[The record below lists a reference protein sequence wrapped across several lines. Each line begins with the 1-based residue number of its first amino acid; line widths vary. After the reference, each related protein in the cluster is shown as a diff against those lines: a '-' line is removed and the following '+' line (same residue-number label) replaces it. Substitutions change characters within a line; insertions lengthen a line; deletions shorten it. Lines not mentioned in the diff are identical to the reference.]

1 MTKNKHSSSAKA
13 TAGRSKTL
21 LLLDGNA
28 ILHRAYHAIPPLST
42 DDGVQTN
49 AVYGFVSTLF
59 TVLEKFQ
66 PEYIV
71 ASFDVPGKNFRHEM
85 FPEYKT
91 KRKETPE
98 DLTPQFDLVKDVVRS
113 LGITIVEKEGF
124 EADDVIGTISTHI
137 TDDVDV
143 VIVTGDKDTLQLVN
157 DHVRV
162 FTMSR
167 GIHDMVLYD
176 RELVKDK
183 MGVEVEQIVDYKGLR
198 GDPSDNI
205 PGVKGIGEKTA
216 VELLTTYHDLDHI
229 YSHIDEIKDSVRKKL
244 EANKEKAYLSRTLG
258 IIRTD
263 VPVALINLGAA
274 QTADITFDRA
284 RTMFHKLGFNSLIR
298 RFPTSA
304 GAQEKTQSQ
313 KNAMHI
319 TVVAERDVAMVC
331 KKCAS
336 SVVSV
341 AIDASQT
348 QMYGMA
354 LFVGDQVQYMPYTQK
369 TAEILGHFMKD
380 STIKKVIYDVKSFL
394 HDVERWHM
402 TVDGVVD
409 DVLLQAYVV
418 QQNKKFDLDALA
430 FDVLGVLSEGK
441 KTSNQMALML
451 RDHDEQV
458 NVVCTRAYHT
468 AMLHAHFCAKID
480 EIIKTQKEKANI
492 KTVLDTIEMP
502 LIDVLFHMEKRG
514 IGIDKGRL
522 KEIATVINAEIDTLT
537 QTIYGHAGEV
547 FNINSTQQLRVIL
560 FDKLQIS
567 TQNIKKTKTGFSTAS
582 DELGKIRDVHPI
594 VAEIERYR
602 ELFKLKTTYVDVLP
616 TLTDAED
623 RIHTTFNQAVATTG
637 RLSSSDPN
645 LQNIPIRTEDGRRLR
660 EGFKA
665 KKGYT
670 FVSVDYSQIDLRC
683 VAHVSGDPALIKAF
697 NDGMDIHTYTAAQV
711 LGIAPEEIT
720 KEQRRSAKELN
731 FGLIYGMGQF
741 GFARAAGIDTK
752 EAKKFITA
760 YFEKFAGV
768 KVYIENTKKQA
779 MKSGYVET
787 LFGRRR
793 YVKEIQ
799 SKNFQLHAA
808 GERAAINMP
817 IQGLAADIMKLAMIA
832 ADRHI
837 AKKYGTDDAY
847 AVLQIHDEIIFE
859 VCEELAGEFAE
870 QMTHVMENVCT
881 LKVPLAVDVS
891 QGERWS
897 EL

>member
-1 MTKNKHSSSAKA
+1 MTKNKK
-13 TAGRSKTL
+13 KIL

-28 ILHRAYHAIPPLST
+28 IIHRAYHAIPPLTT

-71 ASFDVPGKNFRHEM
+71 ASFDVAGKNFRHDL
-85 FPEYKT
+85 FPEYKA

-98 DLTPQFDLVKDVVRS
+98 DLVPQFDLVRDVVRS

-124 EADDVIGTISTHI
+124 EADDVIGTIATHM
-137 TDDVDV
+137 DSDVDV

-167 GIHDMVLYD
+167 GLHDMVLYD
-176 RELVKDK
+176 QSLVRDK
-183 MGVEVEQIVDYKGLR
+183 MGVTVEQIIDYKGLR
-198 GDPSDNI
+198 GDTSDNI

-216 VELLTTYHDLDHI
+216 VELLSAYHDLDHI
-229 YSHIDEIKDSVRKKL
+229 YAHLADIKESVRKKL
-244 EANKEKAYLSRTLG
+244 ETDKDRAYLSRTLG
-258 IIRTD
+258 TIRTD
-263 VPVALINLGAA
+263 VSLSILDLERTRTAQMTFEQARPV
-274 QTADITFDRA
+274 
-284 RTMFHKLGFNSLIR
+284 FHKFGFNSLLR
-298 RFPTSA
+298 RFPKSTASQGQTNVKEKKMLMTVVSENEVA
-304 GAQEKTQSQ
+304 HVCEELSEKIVGIAMDVDGAQLHGFTLCDD
-313 KNAMHI
+313 H
-319 TVVAERDVAMVC
+319 
-331 KKCAS
+331 
-336 SVVSV
+336 
-341 AIDASQT
+341 QT
-348 QMYGMA
+348 YY
-354 LFVGDQVQYMPYTQK
+354 VPYTTKTKKEIQK
-369 TAEILGHFMKD
+369 YLTNNTARKVVYDL
-380 STIKKVIYDVKSFL
+380 KKIMHQLYKWHIVIQ
-394 HDVERWHM
+394 
-402 TVDGVVD
+402 GVVD

-418 QQNKKFDLDALA
+418 QQNKKFDLSALA
-430 FDVLGVLSEGK
+430 FDVLGVVTETK
-441 KTSNQMALML
+441 KTSAQMSLML
-451 RDHDEQV
+451 RDAEEQIAES
-458 NVVCTRAYHT
+458 CTRAFHT
-468 AMLHAHFCAKID
+468 VQIHAHFCAKID
-480 EIIKTQKEKANI
+480 EIITTQNDKANI
-492 KTVLDTIEMP
+492 KTVLNTIEMP
-502 LIDVLFHMEKRG
+502 LIHVLFAMEERG
-514 IGIDKGRL
+514 IALDKVRFG
-522 KEIATVINAEIDTLT
+522 EIAQVINDEIETLT
-537 QTIYGHAGEV
+537 KTIFDHAGEI

-560 FDKLQIS
+560 FDKLHIP

-582 DELGKIRDVHPI
+582 DELEKIRDVHPI
-594 VAEIERYR
+594 VTAIERYR

-660 EGFKA
+660 EGFVS
-665 KKGYT
+665 KKGYV

-683 VAHVSGDPALIKAF
+683 VAHVSDDPVLIKAF

-711 LGIAPEEIT
+711 LGVAPEEIT

-741 GFARAAGIDTK
+741 GFARAAGIDSK
-752 EAKKFITA
+752 EAKKFIAA
-760 YFEKFAGV
+760 YFEKFSGV
-768 KVYIENTKKQA
+768 KAYIENTKKQA
-779 MKSGYVET
+779 AERGYVET

-799 SKNFQLHAA
+799 SKNFQLRAA

-832 ADRHI
+832 ADRYI
-837 AKKYGTDDAY
+837 AKAYQNNEGY

-859 VCEELAGEFAE
+859 VRAGLADEFAQNMVRIME
-870 QMTHVMENVCT
+870 QVCV
-881 LKVPLAVDVS
+881 LKVPLVVDVS
-891 QGERWS
+891 QGTSWS